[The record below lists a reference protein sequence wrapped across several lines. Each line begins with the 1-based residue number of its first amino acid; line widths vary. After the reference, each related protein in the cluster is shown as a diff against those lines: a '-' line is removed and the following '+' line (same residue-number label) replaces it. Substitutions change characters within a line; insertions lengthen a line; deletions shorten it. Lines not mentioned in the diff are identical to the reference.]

1 MVSVP
6 ISQSLFR
13 IDGFFFDTPLDGS
26 LSAFLR
32 AICNGQSIN
41 ILKRR
46 FSNIRF
52 GPLAKSFQS
61 L

>member
-13 IDGFFFDTPLDGS
+13 IDGFFFDASLDGP
-26 LSAFLR
+26 LSAFLASVR
-32 AICNGQSIN
+32 NGLSIH
-41 ILKRR
+41 IMKYGYR
-46 FSNIRF
+46 NIRSSE
-52 GPLAKSFQS
+52 LAKSFQP